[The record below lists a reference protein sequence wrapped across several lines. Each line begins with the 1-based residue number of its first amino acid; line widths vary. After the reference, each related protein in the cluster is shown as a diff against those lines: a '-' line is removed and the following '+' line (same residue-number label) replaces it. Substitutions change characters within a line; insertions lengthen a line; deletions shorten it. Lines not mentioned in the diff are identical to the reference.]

1 MAGIIGFAIV
11 AIGLAAFVLVG
22 CIESNSARRRL
33 LDYVTGHPPIS
44 DGEFVRLLP
53 PGTDPIVA
61 ITVRHIVA
69 ERASIPVE
77 LIYPDTRLDE
87 IMD

>member
-1 MAGIIGFAIV
+1 MAGIIGIAII
-11 AIGLAAFVLVG
+11 AIGLAVLVLVG
-22 CIESNSARRRL
+22 RLESISARRRL
-33 LDYVTGHPPIS
+33 LNYVTSHPPIS

-69 ERASIPVE
+69 ERASVPVE
-77 LIYPDTRLDE
+77 LIYPDTRFEE